1 MTSQVDKEGGGEK
14 GERNRLSARP
24 TALMGEGEAEART
37 SGGEP
42 DITLRCVLGGADWAL
57 RAHRLDQQHRE
68 DGQLAPKIV
77 KWGKKDVQGHRKG
90 RWDIPICL
98 SYVEDF
104 TII

>member
-1 MTSQVDKEGGGEK
+1 
-14 GERNRLSARP
+14 
-24 TALMGEGEAEART
+24 MGEGEAEAEART

-77 KWGKKDVQGHRKG
+77 REEGCAGSQGG
-90 RWDIPICL
+90 GGLC
-98 SYVEDF
+98 
-104 TII
+104 